1 MQIGIFSFKFLVPN
15 ILHGNPC
22 MRWHF
27 TGILLQQ
34 YHTQV
39 GIPIV
44 PEGALPLLY
53 LIVIIP
59 SGFNLFRY
67 FYYYFLI
74 KNQAIIRCIIIIV
87 IIIIMKSGSSSP
99 IMKRKLCVHD
109 RPAIPALLE
118 VVLFYYLTIGSLY
131 MYIPF
136 CRLRYVVVDADG
148 LAWCNIISK
157 LVNNWLGP
165 NVFPSLLYFSLYK
178 PVWYFIRQI
187 SITTPITVVPGS
199 AWWELKLTRIR
210 FANLHL

>member
-1 MQIGIFSFKFLVPN
+1 
-15 ILHGNPC
+15 

-53 LIVIIP
+53 LVIIP
-59 SGFNLFRY
+59 SGFNLFRC

-74 KNQAIIRCIIIIV
+74 KNQTIIRCIIIT
-87 IIIIMKSGSSSP
+87 IMKSGSSSP

-109 RPAIPALLE
+109 RPAIPVALE
-118 VVLFYYLTIGSLY
+118 VVLFYYPTIGSLC
-131 MYIPF
+131 MYILF
-136 CRLRYVVVDADG
+136 GWLRNAVVDADG
-148 LAWCNIISK
+148 LARCNIIST

-165 NVFPSLLYFSLYK
+165 NVFPSLLYFSLCK

-199 AWWELKLTRIR
+199 VWWELKLTQMRS
-210 FANLHL
+210 ANLHL

>member
-1 MQIGIFSFKFLVPN
+1 
-15 ILHGNPC
+15 

-53 LIVIIP
+53 LVIIP

-87 IIIIMKSGSSSP
+87 IIIIIIIMKSGSSSP
-99 IMKRKLCVHD
+99 IMKRKLCAHD
-109 RPAIPALLE
+109 RPAIPGLLE
-118 VVLFYYLTIGSLY
+118 VVLFYYLTIGTLY

-136 CRLRYVVVDADG
+136 CWLRHAVVDG

-165 NVFPSLLYFSLYK
+165 NVFPSLLYISLSTN
-178 PVWYFIRQI
+178 PFDILSV
-187 SITTPITVVPGS
+187 
-199 AWWELKLTRIR
+199 R
-210 FANLHL
+210 FP